1 MVTQY
6 SAKVDLD
13 ITNPNGPVSDFEDSI
28 YKLTAN
34 QDDLP
39 VKEKIIE
46 DEITIYDL
54 RKRDATQQEA
64 FLGQSSFRYSEFPY
78 KNIDD
83 SKAFLSKI
91 AKRQNLTTWNDRWF
105 ALSVMRMTARF
116 REIVRS
122 TNTGLKSSCLTN
134 ACWEKPPWLI

>member
-64 FLGQSSFRYSEFPY
+64 FLGQSSFRYSSQMIISRSRLK
-78 KNIDD
+78 KN
-83 SKAFLSKI
+83 
-91 AKRQNLTTWNDRWF
+91 
-105 ALSVMRMTARF
+105 
-116 REIVRS
+116 
-122 TNTGLKSSCLTN
+122 KSLLDILFT
-134 ACWEKPPWLI
+134 EQ